1 MPLFSWRNNL
11 SQALGLTARD
21 HRSGRLVAVIECILN
36 QNARER
42 GAATYP
48 ASNQAV
54 VQLCLHYDIGL
65 LQIPCPEM
73 TCLGWRRERP
83 AGTTLRACLEIAAG
97 WRCCQ
102 AISREVVDRVQDYL
116 QNGCQLLAIL
126 GGNPESPGC
135 AVHHERDQQ
144 GQERLAD
151 HAGILMRALQAELRK
166 RALEIPFMGIRDY
179 RPDLLRDDVARLE
192 ILFRRAGAY
201 PNRLNR

>member
-1 MPLFSWRNNL
+1 MPLFSWRNNIA
-11 SQALGLTARD
+11 QALGFTAGD

-73 TCLGWRRERP
+73 KCLGWRWERP
-83 AGTTLRACLEIAAG
+83 VGITLRACLDTAAG
-97 WRCCQ
+97 WHCCQ
-102 AISREVVDRVQDYL
+102 TLSREVVDRLQDSL
-116 QNGCQLLAIL
+116 QNGYRLLAIL

-135 AVHHERDQQ
+135 AVHHEQDQQ
-144 GQERLAD
+144 GQKRLAD
-151 HAGILMRALQAELRK
+151 QSGILMRALQAELRN
-166 RALEIPFMGIRDY
+166 RALEIPFVEIRDY
-179 RPDLLRDDVARLE
+179 RPELLRDDVAKLE
-192 ILFRRAGAY
+192 TLFREGR
-201 PNRLNR
+201 R